1 MHYVEFKDLSSKK
14 RKTSKR
20 NLKNLISKKSVVLP
34 NSKAHIMCGMVSH
47 CVLGLIV
54 LFLMF
59 SGLTVFDLVCPA
71 VCHITDK
78 RLKVV
83 GDQ

>member
-20 NLKNLISKKSVVLP
+20 NLKNLISRKSVVLP
-34 NSKAHIMCGMVSH
+34 NSKAHILCVMVSH
-47 CVLGLIV
+47 CVLGMIV
-54 LFLMF
+54 LFLLC

-71 VCHITDK
+71 VCHITGK
-78 RLKVV
+78 KAES
-83 GDQ
+83 GG

>member
-1 MHYVEFKDLSSKK
+1 MN
-14 RKTSKR
+14 RKTPKWC
-20 NLKNLISKKSVVLP
+20 LKKSDLQKTVVLP
-34 NSKAHIMCGMVSH
+34 NSKAHIMCVMVSH

-71 VCHITDK
+71 VCHITGK
-78 RLKVV
+78 KAAS
-83 GDQ
+83 GG

>member
-1 MHYVEFKDLSSKK
+1 MHYVEIRDLSSKK

-34 NSKAHIMCGMVSH
+34 NSKAHIMCVMVSH

-54 LFLMF
+54 LFLVL

-71 VCHITDK
+71 VCHITGK
-78 RLKVV
+78 KAES
-83 GDQ
+83 GG

>member
-1 MHYVEFKDLSSKK
+1 
-14 RKTSKR
+14 
-20 NLKNLISKKSVVLP
+20 
-34 NSKAHIMCGMVSH
+34 MCVMVSH

-54 LFLMF
+54 LFLVF

-71 VCHITDK
+71 VCHITGK

-83 GDQ
+83 GDQWQKQ

>member
-1 MHYVEFKDLSSKK
+1 
-14 RKTSKR
+14 
-20 NLKNLISKKSVVLP
+20 
-34 NSKAHIMCGMVSH
+34 MCVMVSH